1 VEGKMLH
8 DYGKVLI
15 EMLTNDSAERIAN
28 NFDAI
33 LSELEIDPELKAI
46 IYECVHARDRV
57 MQKEQ
62 EKYES

>member
-1 VEGKMLH
+1 MLH